1 MLYWHYKKEGR
12 CVTVKRSLFPVLSML
27 FLTGCAAGAVSS
39 SAVPSTAAP
48 LPGTAET
55 AGTPQP
61 AGTAEAAATPA
72 PTADAVQPPQG
83 LVETGAAVLDYDEIR
98 LIDYFREYQPYPD
111 TDYYTM
117 CRDGKWGLMRSDGT
131 EVLPCRASEPLF
143 ECSWNA
149 HHWHGY
155 LDGLFGSPD
164 YEAAY
169 KAVSQTLTESGDGR
183 LCAEHD
189 GGGYRQFVCLQDDK
203 TYLYSGSMGPGQFI
217 TLTDDILRLFSGS
230 TNGLVP
236 AQSGTT
242 THESDEWYNFVGDG
256 LYVYRC
262 RNSDAAN
269 NFVYTAADC
278 FFDAPLAAAQREGKW
293 VYLDTAGH
301 EVTAPCY
308 DGIYRPN
315 HYTDEP
321 LVFARAAPLL
331 SGYAVVSRDG
341 KFGLLDSTGA
351 ELVPC
356 AYDGLAWDGGTA
368 WVKLSDGW
376 HEYTIPGVTKPD
388 PLADLPDSVTA
399 PDTYPA
405 RTDAVFFMADA
416 DSTNR
421 LNLRAGP
428 GLEYDILG
436 KISFSTLR
444 VYGYSSAVP
453 GWALVRYDPLYD
465 VPQFG
470 WVSTAYLISTE

>member
-1 MLYWHYKKEGR
+1 M
-12 CVTVKRSLFPVLSML
+12 
-27 FLTGCAAGAVSS
+27 
-39 SAVPSTAAP
+39 
-48 LPGTAET
+48 
-55 AGTPQP
+55 
-61 AGTAEAAATPA
+61 
-72 PTADAVQPPQG
+72 
-83 LVETGAAVLDYDEIR
+83 ETGAAVLDYDEIR
-98 LIDYFREYQPYPD
+98 LIDYFRDYQPYPD

-155 LDGLFGSPD
+155 LDDLFGSPD

-169 KAVSQTLTESGDGR
+169 KAASQMLTESGDGR

-189 GGGYRQFVCLQDDK
+189 GGGYRQFVYLQEH
-203 TYLYSGSMGPGQFI
+203 TVSIYSGSLGPGEFSAP
-217 TLTDDILRLFSGS
+217 TEDDLLRYSGS
-230 TNGLVP
+230 ANGPVP
-236 AQSGTT
+236 TCGGTI
-242 THESDEWYNFVGDG
+242 HRESDDWYYFVSDG
-256 LYVYRC
+256 QYAYRYK
-262 RNSDAAN
+262 DGTAAN
-269 NFVYTAADC
+269 DSIYTAADF
-278 FFDAPLAAAQREGKW
+278 FFDAPLAPAQRDGKW
-293 VYLDTAGH
+293 VYLDTAGR
-301 EVTAPCY
+301 EVTEPCY
-308 DGIYRPN
+308 DSVYAPDY
-315 HYTDEP
+315 YTEEP
-321 LVFARAAPLL
+321 LVYRRAAPLL
-331 SGYAVVSRDG
+331 NGYAPVSRDG
-341 KFGLLDSTGA
+341 KFGLLDNTGV

-356 AYDGLAWDGGTA
+356 VYDGLAWDGGTA
-368 WVKLSDGW
+368 WVKLADGW

-416 DSTNR
+416 NSTNR

-428 GLEYDILG
+428 GLAYDILG
-436 KISFSTLR
+436 KISSSTLR
-444 VYGYSSAVP
+444 VYGYSSAAP

>member
-1 MLYWHYKKEGR
+1 MLYWYYKKEGR

-39 SAVPSTAAP
+39 AAVPSTAAP

-55 AGTPQP
+55 

-155 LDGLFGSPD
+155 LDDLFGSPD

-169 KAVSQTLTESGDGR
+169 KAASQTLTESGDGR

-189 GGGYRQFVCLQDDK
+189 GGGYRQFVFLQDDK

-262 RNSDAAN
+262 RNSGAAN

-368 WVKLSDGW
+368 WVRLGDGW
-376 HEYTIPGVTKPD
+376 HEYSIPGVTKPD
-388 PLADLPDSVTA
+388 PLDDLPESIVA
-399 PDTYPA
+399 PDTRPT
-405 RTDAVFFMADA
+405 RTDIVFFSVDTAGE
-416 DSTNR
+416 R
-421 LNLRAGP
+421 LNVRTGP
-428 GLEYDILG
+428 GLEYDILDKLSDSAQVRLYG
-436 KISFSTLR
+436 ALST
-444 VYGYSSAVP
+444 AP
-453 GWALVRYDPLYD
+453 GWALVKYGRK
-465 VPQFG
+465 FG
-470 WVSTAYLISTE
+470 WVSQDFLVLGR